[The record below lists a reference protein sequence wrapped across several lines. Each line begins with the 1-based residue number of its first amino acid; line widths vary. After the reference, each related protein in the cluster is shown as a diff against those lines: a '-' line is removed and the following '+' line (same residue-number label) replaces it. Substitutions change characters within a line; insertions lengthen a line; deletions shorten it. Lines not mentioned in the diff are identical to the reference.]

1 MQITLL
7 SEGIVAQTLAYLDYI
22 CEPVISGGDLSTF
35 FAYSTRRT
43 HGGTNSEFQ
52 WVQGGSSGSHQSV
65 PHYTDRV
72 LPRTLPRESGTS
84 ICWFSFVVKR
94 PLLTRTAWPHMT
106 AMRLNSPTRSST
118 GEIKSVDALKAM
130 PSGIADKLTPQEKAG
145 KIAEAD
151 KRLIKALNVRVRLEK
166 SIFLFYLKKVEIT
179 PLFCSEQL
187 LQVLAERDREPLR
200 ERDPRQARVQR
211 GL

>member
-1 MQITLL
+1 
-7 SEGIVAQTLAYLDYI
+7 VATHDCHAFELANKI
-22 CEPVISGGDLSTF
+22 I
-35 FAYSTRRT
+35 
-43 HGGTNSEFQ
+43 N
-52 WVQGGSSGSHQSV
+52 
-65 PHYTDRV
+65 
-72 LPRTLPRESGTS
+72 
-84 ICWFSFVVKR
+84 
-94 PLLTRTAWPHMT
+94 
-106 AMRLNSPTRSST
+106 